1 MSGHSKWSN
10 IKRKKEAADTK
21 KAKIFSKLGKEI
33 TVAVKF
39 GGVDPSTNNKL
50 KDVISKA
57 KSENM
62 PNENIT
68 RCIKKAS
75 GEKGDIN
82 YENIVYEGF
91 GPFGVAVIVE
101 AFTNNKNRTAADVRC
116 IFDRAGGS
124 LGQTG
129 SVSYLF
135 KSKGYFLIEN
145 NENIDFDEFMLNLI
159 EVGADDIL
167 DEEEYFEVLTSV
179 EKFNEVKKYLEDQKY
194 TLIESEIK
202 QVPDLYK
209 DLTED
214 EMEKFQDFLDK
225 LLENDDVESI
235 WHDVEM

>member
-57 KSENM
+57 KAENM

-145 NENIDFDEFMLNLI
+145 NENIDFDELMLNLI

-235 WHDVEM
+235 WHDVEI